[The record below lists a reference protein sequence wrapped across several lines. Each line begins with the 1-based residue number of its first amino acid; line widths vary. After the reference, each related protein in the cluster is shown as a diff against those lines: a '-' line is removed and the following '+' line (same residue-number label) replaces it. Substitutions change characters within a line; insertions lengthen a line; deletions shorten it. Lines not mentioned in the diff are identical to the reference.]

1 MLNKPVVSVSWLRD
15 NLSNPD
21 LVILDAS
28 TSSHAEK
35 EDKRLIPNSL
45 RIDLKK
51 DFSDTSSEFPNTF
64 PSKDLM
70 NESARK
76 YGVNSDS
83 IVVGY
88 DDNGIYTS
96 PRIWW
101 LFKTFGH
108 KNVAVLDGGL
118 PAWVDANAPVEQIYK
133 RTEEEGDFQ
142 AVLNENALKSYDEV
156 LQNSSSPES
165 LLLDARSKGRFEG
178 TSLEPR
184 ASLQSGSIP
193 NSCSLAYTEVLAN
206 GHFKS
211 EDDLKR
217 IFSELVNE
225 DDDLI
230 FSCGSGITAC
240 IILLAAE
247 LVIENKKS
255 LFDGSWTEWA
265 IKQNLTIETD
275 GQ

>member
-1 MLNKPVVSVSWLRD
+1 MLNKPVVSVSWLRE
-15 NLSNPD
+15 NLSKPN

-28 TSSHAEK
+28 TSFHAEK
-35 EDKRLIPNSL
+35 EDKGLIPGSI
-45 RIDLKK
+45 RIDFKK

-76 YGVNSDS
+76 LGIHEDS
-83 IVVGY
+83 IVVVY
-88 DDNGIYTS
+88 DDKGIYTS

-118 PAWVDANAPVEQIYK
+118 PAWNSSDFEVVLEYKKVEN
-133 RTEEEGDFQ
+133 EGDFE
-142 AVLNENALKSYDEV
+142 AELNENALKSYDEV
-156 LQNSSSPES
+156 VKNSLSQTGV
-165 LLLDARSKGRFEG
+165 LLDARSKGRFEG
-178 TSLEPR
+178 VDPEPR
-184 ASLQSGSIP
+184 ATLQSGSIP

-211 EDDLKR
+211 EEDLKGV
-217 IFSELVNE
+217 FSGLVNKN
-225 DDDLI
+225 DSLI

-240 IILLAAE
+240 IILLAAD
-247 LVIENKKS
+247 LVLENEKT

-265 IKQNLTIETD
+265 IKQNLTIETN
-275 GQ
+275 G